1 MEEIKVLIIDDAV
14 VVRKLVS
21 NAIDA
26 EPDMKVVGIAP
37 NGKLGLQRIPQ
48 VSPHIVI
55 LDVEMPVMDGLETL
69 EKIRADFGDLPVL
82 MFSNLT
88 ARGAEVTI
96 KALGMGAT
104 DYVTKP
110 AKVKSLDEGIERIK
124 TELIPK
130 IREICRERL
139 APEAGSPEVKPKAV
153 SPAKMERPS
162 RPKPS
167 AGFQRVEVVAIGVS
181 TGGPNALTQVLPKLP
196 AELPVPIVIVQHMPP
211 DFTKYL
217 ADHLDAKCAIKVS
230 EAHEGDVLKPGHAYI
245 APGDYHMVLRREK
258 DQVKVST
265 NQKSPENSCR
275 PAVDVLFRSV
285 AQVFGPK
292 TLAIIMTGMGQDG
305 LNGCENIYFHG
316 GTILVQDKLTSVVWG
331 MPSYVYKANLASKMV
346 SLDRISPEIIEAC

>member
-1 MEEIKVLIIDDAV
+1 V
-14 VVRKLVS
+14 VIRRLVTDILS
-21 NAIDA
+21 EDPAL
-26 EPDMKVVGIAP
+26 EVVGTAANGRIALA
-37 NGKLGLQRIPQ
+37 KIPQ
-48 VSPHIVI
+48 VNPDVVT
-55 LDVEMPVMDGLETL
+55 LDVEMPEMNGLEAL
-69 EKIRADFGDLPVL
+69 AEIRKTYPSLPVI
-82 MFSNLT
+82 MFSNQT

-110 AKVKSLDEGIERIK
+110 AKVNSLDEGIERIK

-130 IREICRERL
+130 IKAIYSARL
-139 APEAGSPEVKPKAV
+139 APETGSPEVKPRRV
-153 SPAKMERPS
+153 RPAKLERPG

-196 AELPVPIVIVQHMPP
+196 ADLPVPIVIVQHMPA

-217 ADHLDAKCAIKVS
+217 ADHLNAKCAIKVS
-230 EAHEGDVLKPGHAYI
+230 EAQEGDVLKPGHAYI
-245 APGDYHMVLRREK
+245 APGGYHMTLHREK

-265 NQKSPENSCR
+265 NQNPPENSCQ

-285 AQVFGPK
+285 AQVYGPK

-331 MPSYVYKANLASKMV
+331 MPSYVYRANLASKMV
-346 SLDRISPEIIEAC
+346 SLNKISPEIIEACKKGRLGSFIFK